1 MASQPQPT
9 DLYLDLL
16 KKTLSFSLWPE
27 PPAPLETFR
36 DSDGPLKRTGVWA
49 ISKLLATR
57 RLVLAK
63 ERDVDPVEKAEGK
76 IWPGYAHTMI
86 GLKRLD
92 NLQVCLETVLRERI
106 AGDLIETGAWRG
118 GACIFMRAV
127 LAAYGVNDRKVY
139 VADSVAGWPP
149 PAPEIFPAAAGDTC
163 HTHRFLSIPLEAVVE
178 NFRRYGLLDEQVVFL
193 KGWFEDTLPTAPMS
207 QLAVIRLD
215 GDMYGST
222 MIALQNLYPKLSPG
236 GFCIIDDYAL
246 KGCRQAVTDY
256 RAKHEITAPLVKID
270 WSSSFWRKESP
281 AG

>member
-1 MASQPQPT
+1 MATESPPS

-27 PPAPLETFR
+27 PPAPVETFR
-36 DSDGPLKRTGVWA
+36 DSHGPLKRAVVWG
-49 ISKLLATR
+49 ISKVLATR

-63 ERDVDPVEKAEGK
+63 LPDVDPAEKAEGK

-106 AGDLIETGAWRG
+106 AGDVIETGVWRG

-127 LAAYGVNDRKVY
+127 LAAYGVADRKVY
-139 VADSVAGWPP
+139 VADSFAGLPP
-149 PAPEIFPAAAGDTC
+149 PAPEIFPADAGDTC
-163 HTHRFLSIPLEAVVE
+163 HTHHFLSISQETVAE

-193 KGWFEDTLPTAPMS
+193 KGWFEDTLPTAPMT

-222 MIALQNLYPKLSPG
+222 MVALQNLYPKLSPG

-256 RAKHEITAPLVKID
+256 RAKHEITTPLVKID
-270 WSSSFWRKESP
+270 WTGSFWRKESP